1 MKVLSRLYE
10 ELHLSC
16 LLMGGVGGEQ
26 KMFNVHFPQT
36 ISWHT
41 TPKNLPQNGCTVK
54 SPSEEHLVVLPVSIC
69 GWHKLMNKRYNF
81 LPKLNIN
88 SFVFLSRLTLMRW
101 TSCGQCLVLDDDSE
115 SDERAVDFVSLSR
128 WATSFR
134 SHHNFSFASK
144 LFFFQMKN
152 EVLLVSLNN
161 IQRFWRKLIAF
172 FKYFVCID
180 AFFSFSQW

>member
-1 MKVLSRLYE
+1 M
-10 ELHLSC
+10 
-16 LLMGGVGGEQ
+16 
-26 KMFNVHFPQT
+26 
-36 ISWHT
+36 
-41 TPKNLPQNGCTVK
+41 
-54 SPSEEHLVVLPVSIC
+54 
-69 GWHKLMNKRYNF
+69 
-81 LPKLNIN
+81 
-88 SFVFLSRLTLMRW
+88 SRLTLMRW
-101 TSCGQCLVLDDDSE
+101 TSFGQCLVLDDDSE

-172 FKYFVCID
+172 FKYFVWID
-180 AFFSFSQW
+180 ASSFCVCFPMIVLLLFLVFICIFFMIENTGVHFGGFFVFVFSSFLYFMPLVLGQVN